1 MGTIITLIITLFYGC
16 ISYYL
21 FLPALTLR
29 SFGFCIWLVSRIYS
43 GKYGDQ

>member
-1 MGTIITLIITLFYGC
+1 MGTIITLIIALFYGC

-29 SFGFCIWLVSRIYS
+29 SIPNFFKSTPAEKDNS
-43 GKYGDQ
+43 